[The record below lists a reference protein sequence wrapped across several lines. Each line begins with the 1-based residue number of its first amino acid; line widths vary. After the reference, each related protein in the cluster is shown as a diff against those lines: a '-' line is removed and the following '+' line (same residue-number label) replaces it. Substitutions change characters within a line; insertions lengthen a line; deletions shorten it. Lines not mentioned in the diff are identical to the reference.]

1 MRMVTENLTKT
12 QFIVDILNRDVS
24 NIYQAMRLI
33 AEKSTRLEGRA
44 MKEKK
49 RKDKI
54 GVRTGTLLKSVQNP
68 DFTIAGINGSF
79 QVNAYIP
86 LHMRFLDMKE
96 KGNWMIYNRQVW
108 GILYNNS
115 LRDLKYGYGEEIR
128 DLVGTALAQA
138 FSSSFSS
145 TSSPSS
151 SSTGQT
157 KHEIAMQALEGLIQ
171 KEKEGAFNKR

>member
-1 MRMVTENLTKT
+1 MVTENLTKT

-68 DFTIAGINGSF
+68 NFTIAGINGTF

-86 LHMRFLDMKE
+86 LHMRFLDMKK
-96 KGNWMIYNRQVW
+96 KGNWKIYNRQVW

-115 LRDLKYGYGEEIR
+115 IRDLKYGYGEEIR
-128 DLVGTALAQA
+128 DIVGAALVQA
-138 FSSSFSS
+138 FGGSYAS
-145 TSSPSS
+145 TSIPSS

-157 KHEIAMQALEGLIQ
+157 KHEIALNRIQ
-171 KEKEGAFNKR
+171 ELKDMGW

>member
-1 MRMVTENLTKT
+1 MVTENLTKT

-86 LHMRFLDMKE
+86 LHMRFLDMKK
-96 KGNWMIYNRQVW
+96 KGNWKIYNRQVW

-115 LRDLKYGYGEEIR
+115 LRDLKYGYGREIK
-128 DLVGTALAQA
+128 DLVGAALTRA
-138 FSSSFSS
+138 FGGSYGS
-145 TSSPSS
+145 TSLPSS
-151 SSTGQT
+151 SSSGEN
-157 KHEIAMQALEGLIQ
+157 KHEKALNRI
-171 KEKEGAFNKR
+171 KELREMGW